1 MITFEDVKFY
11 KSQFVDFYEDTK
23 NGGMISNLEIVSGD
37 VNNIFDETTATQRSK
52 GIVKRAKIYIKNLT
66 SDRKM
71 GNTYFAISKDADFPD
86 TVKLYEATK
95 LPSYGFTFDED
106 VKSGTAAG
114 TKIAFKDATPSG
126 VDVTKFKGRQFQTGK
141 QILTVDDVDSD
152 NSKIWFKEATS
163 ADISSGDT
171 AITIDDE
178 NTYESDIDWSK
189 AKAYYNTPIVSVLN
203 EGNNYCQIAT
213 SAANGFAAG
222 DKVLIVDIYRRPMF
236 RGVIDSIG
244 DGDTD
249 NMKKITFTTKYL
261 NRTIPA
267 REGYIA
273 NALNFDLGPGEHFGY
288 WLELTI
294 GASNAL
300 APEAIGSY
308 QLELTF
314 DDVSA
319 G

>member
-11 KSQFVDFYEDTK
+11 KSQAVDFYDDTK
-23 NGGMISNLEIVSGD
+23 NGGMISDLEIVSGD
-37 VNNIFDETTATQRSK
+37 VNNIFDETTATQRSN
-52 GIVKRAKIYIKNLT
+52 GIVKRAKIYMKNLT
-66 SDRKM
+66 TDRKM
-71 GNTYFAISKDADFPD
+71 ANTYLAISKDADFPD

-95 LPSYGFTFDED
+95 LPTYGFTFDED
-106 VKSGTAAG
+106 VSSGTAAG
-114 TKIAFKDATPSG
+114 TKIAFKDATPDG
-126 VDVTKFKGRQFQTGK
+126 VDVTNFKGRQFKTGD

-152 NSKIWFKEATS
+152 NSKIWFKEDTS

-171 AITIDDE
+171 AITVDDE
-178 NTYESDIDWSK
+178 NTYESDVDWDN
-189 AKAYYNTPIVSVLN
+189 AKAYYNTPIVATLN
-203 EGNNYCQIAT
+203 EGDGYCQISA
-213 SAANGFAAG
+213 SAASGFASG
-222 DKVLIVDIYRRPMF
+222 DNILIVDVYRRPMF
-236 RGVIDSIG
+236 RGIVNSID

-249 NMKKITFTTKYL
+249 DMKKITFTTKYL

-273 NALNFDLGPGEHFGY
+273 NALNFDIGPGEHFGY